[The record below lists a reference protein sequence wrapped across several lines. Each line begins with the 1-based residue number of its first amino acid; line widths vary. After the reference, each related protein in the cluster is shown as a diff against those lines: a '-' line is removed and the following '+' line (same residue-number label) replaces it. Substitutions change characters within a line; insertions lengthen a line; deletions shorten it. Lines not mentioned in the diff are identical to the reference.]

1 MEASR
6 APESLPPGTT
16 AVVVPMP
23 TVLGSVGILFL
34 VAVVGGLAL
43 HRQLWGRTD
52 GGSTWNFLLLLAP
65 AIIAHEGLHGL
76 AMVLC
81 GVPPRAVRF
90 GFQLGRGLAYATTAR
105 PLSARHYR
113 FVCALPLLVLGVLPL
128 TVGLACGQHLAARLG
143 AVMVALAGGDVAILL
158 ALRGVPPDSKVVD
171 YPSEP
176 GCYVLPADDEGR
188 EVR

>member
-1 MEASR
+1 MEESR
-6 APESLPPGTT
+6 APEPLPPGTT

-23 TVLGSVGILFL
+23 MVLASVGILFL
-34 VAVVGGLAL
+34 VAMVGGLAL

-52 GGSTWNFLLLLAP
+52 GGSTWIFLLLVST
-65 AIIAHEGLHGL
+65 AIVAHEGLHGL

-81 GVPPRAVRF
+81 GVPPREVRF
-90 GFQLGRGLAYATTAR
+90 GFQPGRGLAYATTAR
-105 PLSARHYR
+105 PLPARHYR
-113 FVCALPLLVLGVLPL
+113 FACALPLVVLGLLPL
-128 TVGLACGQHLAARLG
+128 AVGLACGQHLAARLG

-171 YPSEP
+171 HPSEP
-176 GCYVLPADDEGR
+176 GCYVLPAEEEGR